1 MTMPHADDERPDCFG
16 ELDTVFPMGEEGI
29 RTTPPAC
36 MKCPHVKSCI
46 QTAMRGPEGLKL
58 EEARIDRAY
67 EYGLIGKLERWSRKK
82 LVRQEIEAMTTKA
95 GSRKKTT

>member
-1 MTMPHADDERPDCFG
+1 MSSPENEYPECFG
-16 ELDTVFPMGEEGI
+16 QLETVFPVGEEGI
-29 RTTPPAC
+29 RTTPPEC

-67 EYGLIGKLERWSRKK
+67 EYGLIGKLERWSKKK
-82 LVRQEIEAMTTKA
+82 LIRQQIQALTTKA
-95 GSRKKTT
+95 GSGKEAK

>member
-1 MTMPHADDERPDCFG
+1 MSSPENEHPECFG
-16 ELDTVFPMGEEGI
+16 ELETVFPMGEEGI

-36 MKCPHVKSCI
+36 MKCPRVKSCI

-82 LVRQEIEAMTTKA
+82 LIRQEIEALTTKA
-95 GSRKKTT
+95 GAGKKAT